1 MENNDIQKLIDRL
14 ERLFSAAE
22 YDYYM
27 AKNDKRVDAIYY
39 LGKCHA
45 YRSSILRLGKFIS
58 EDATEGGDKD
68 AK

>member
-1 MENNDIQKLIDRL
+1 MSK
-14 ERLFSAAE
+14 
-22 YDYYM
+22 YD
-27 AKNDKRVDAIYY
+27 KNVDAIYY

-45 YRSSILRLGKFIS
+45 YRSCILRLGKFIS